1 MLVFSLLAIAVI
13 LYQALVSRF
22 IIENVLK
29 VLPDPVWL
37 LRGRSVRER
46 ESLYVLAVASFAQL
60 VFAGL
65 LSVVLH
71 PSIDCQMTGRQFV
84 LAAVLGV
91 GEVGIAVVLG
101 ASIDVILPWIRS
113 RQESDESRA
122 VLAKS
127 GWMRHFVAL
136 RQASLVAWVCIS
148 TLYVCG
154 EELIYRALCLRSV
167 AHLGAVES
175 IALTS
180 ALFVAIQV
188 FHMPSWRAALNPII
202 GASVV
207 GPFHAWLFLQQAQI
221 TPLVV
226 AGTTCLLMTMG
237 LVTPPSHLDRPMTK
251 ISS

>member
-22 IIENVLK
+22 IIANVLK

-37 LRGRSVRER
+37 LKGRSIRER
-46 ESLYVLAVASFAQL
+46 ESFYVLAIASFAQL
-60 VFAGL
+60 VFAAV

-71 PSIDCQMTGRQFV
+71 PAIDWRMSKGQFLIAV
-84 LAAVLGV
+84 VLGV
-91 GEVGIAVVLG
+91 GEVGFAVVLG
-101 ASIDVILPWIRS
+101 AFIDMILQWVPS
-113 RQESDESRA
+113 GQQSHESRE

-136 RQASLVAWVCIS
+136 RQASLIAWVCIS

-154 EELIYRALCLRSV
+154 EELIYRALCLKSL
-167 AHLGAVES
+167 AHWGGVES
-175 IALTS
+175 IMLAS
-180 ALFVAIQV
+180 VLFVAIQV
-188 FHMPSWRAALNPII
+188 FHMPSWRAALFPII

-207 GPFHAWLFLQQAQI
+207 GPLHAWLFLHQARI

-226 AGTTCLLMTMG
+226 AGGTCLLMTMG
-237 LVTPPSHLDRPMTK
+237 LVTPPSHLRPAMTDL
-251 ISS
+251 

>member
-29 VLPDPVWL
+29 VLPDPAWL
-37 LRGRSVRER
+37 LKGRSVRER
-46 ESLYVLAVASFAQL
+46 ESFYVLAIASFAQL
-60 VFAGL
+60 VFAGV

-71 PSIDCQMTGRQFV
+71 PSIDWRMSGGQFV
-84 LAAVLGV
+84 IAAALGA
-91 GEVGIAVVLG
+91 GEVGFAVVLG
-101 ASIDVILPWIRS
+101 ASIDTILRRVRPV
-113 RQESDESRA
+113 QESDESRA

-148 TLYVCG
+148 ALYVCG
-154 EELIYRALCLRSV
+154 EELIYRALCLKSL
-167 AHLGAVES
+167 AHWGAAES
-175 IALTS
+175 IALAS

-188 FHMPSWRAALNPII
+188 FHMPSWRAALYPII

-207 GPFHAWLFLQQAQI
+207 GPVHAWLFLHQAQI

-237 LVTPPSHLDRPMTK
+237 LVTPPSHLRRPVTDL
-251 ISS
+251 

>member
-1 MLVFSLLAIAVI
+1 MLVFSLLATAVI

-22 IIENVLK
+22 IIANVLK

-37 LRGRSVRER
+37 LKGRSVRER
-46 ESLYVLAVASFAQL
+46 ESFYVLAIASFAQL
-60 VFAGL
+60 VFAGV

-71 PSIDCQMTGRQFV
+71 PSIDWRMSGGQFV
-84 LAAVLGV
+84 IAAVLGA
-91 GEVGIAVVLG
+91 GEVGFAVVLG
-101 ASIDVILPWIRS
+101 ASIDMILRWVRS
-113 RQESDESRA
+113 GQESDESRA

-136 RQASLVAWVCIS
+136 RQASLFAWVCIS

-154 EELIYRALCLRSV
+154 EELIYRALCLKSL
-167 AHLGAVES
+167 AHWGAVES
-175 IALTS
+175 IVLAS

-188 FHMPSWRAALNPII
+188 FHMPSWRAALYPII

-207 GPFHAWLFLQQAQI
+207 GPFHAWLFLHQAQI

-237 LVTPPSHLDRPMTK
+237 LVAPPSHLPRAVTE
-251 ISS
+251 